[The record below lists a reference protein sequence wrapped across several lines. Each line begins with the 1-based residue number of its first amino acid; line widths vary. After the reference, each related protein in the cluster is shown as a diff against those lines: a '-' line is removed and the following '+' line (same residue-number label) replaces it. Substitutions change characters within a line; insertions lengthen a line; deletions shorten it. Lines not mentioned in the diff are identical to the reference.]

1 MRVLFVGAAGQSTA
15 GELFLPF
22 GECQYFFEY
31 ETNLTSAVAYSGEL
45 CGSGSAFS
53 TVFLEQPII
62 SATRLASMRVFF
74 VIKLI
79 ALVWRVV
86 AAATCGLEALLL

>member
-1 MRVLFVGAAGQSTA
+1 
-15 GELFLPF
+15 
-22 GECQYFFEY
+22 
-31 ETNLTSAVAYSGEL
+31 
-45 CGSGSAFS
+45 
-53 TVFLEQPII
+53 
-62 SATRLASMRVFF
+62 LASMRVFF